1 MRCPFRAMRR
11 TLHFWNH
18 IIASNNAHSFACV
31 LLFPKSTKYLLG
43 SPDLRY
49 RNITL
54 RQILILRLV
63 RQKPRLKWWFL
74 SNCQKDT
81 LAIIYNDG
89 FNNVLINSGVDQV
102 RKLVKADKMAF
113 IVLGFI
119 TRYPFRAMRRMLL
132 FWPTDCR
139 KRQSPVLCLHTPF
152 PREYTVSRG
161 VPDFSLAMTG
171 HPGVSRTARR
181 LHCMNFGKC

>member
-1 MRCPFRAMRR
+1 MRLPFRAMRR
-11 TLHFWNH
+11 TLCFWNH
-18 IIASNNAHSFACV
+18 IIANNNAHSFACV

-81 LAIIYNDG
+81 LAIIYN
-89 FNNVLINSGVDQV
+89 NRCVLININTSVYDMEIKSG
-102 RKLVKADKMAF
+102 RLWYIEKNWLKF
-113 IVLGFI
+113 TNELYWYFNW
-119 TRYPFRAMRRMLL
+119 FSFNSL
-132 FWPTDCR
+132 FWANKMVQWQGTLYGMDN
-139 KRQSPVLCLHTPF
+139 KT
-152 PREYTVSRG
+152 T
-161 VPDFSLAMTG
+161 
-171 HPGVSRTARR
+171 
-181 LHCMNFGKC
+181 

>member
-1 MRCPFRAMRR
+1 M
-11 TLHFWNH
+11 
-18 IIASNNAHSFACV
+18 
-31 LLFPKSTKYLLG
+31 
-43 SPDLRY
+43 
-49 RNITL
+49 
-54 RQILILRLV
+54 
-63 RQKPRLKWWFL
+63 KWCFL

-81 LAIIYNDG
+81 LAIIYNRCVLININTSVYDMEIKSG
-89 FNNVLINSGVDQV
+89 WLWYIKKIDWSLQTNCIDILISSLLFDFNNDVLINSGVDQV

-152 PREYTVSRG
+152 PHGYKSIPRG
-161 VPDFSLAMTG
+161 FYNMVPFRGILTSLLCNSSEWQSTLYG
-171 HPGVSRTARR
+171 T
-181 LHCMNFGKC
+181 